1 MADIGWSEWLSMMT
15 SLAVVLML
23 LAITLFALKKMG
35 ASTSK
40 NAGKSLQISE
50 VHNLAPRQKL
60 ILVTINDEQVLL
72 GVTPQSINRLGN
84 WPDPAVEKTNAMPLQ
99 VADEAEPDADDA
111 SPPESQVGKFKQL
124 LKQLH
129 DRASDPAR
137 DQKKS

>member
-1 MADIGWSEWLSMMT
+1 MQDIGWSEWLSMMT
-15 SLAVVLML
+15 SLVVVLVL

-40 NAGKSLQISE
+40 NAGKSLHISE

-84 WPDPAVEKTNAMPLQ
+84 WPDPAAQTANATPLK
-99 VADEAEPDADDA
+99 VSEEAEPDEDDA
-111 SPPESQVGKFKQL
+111 SATESQVGKFKQL